1 MKKFFCKTFLIFSFF
16 ISALTFASC
25 QVEWFGDIEQDLDEK
40 LTGVV
45 CFYLKNP
52 ETQTVTTAVEKKYLI
67 GTKLTQDDFPKNGSV
82 ELKKICPGF
91 EITEGNWKG
100 LNTPSIGVEYL
111 KTLTSDIVEE
121 LIVPPRE
128 SGFVELYLDYNSD
141 ITPKETTE
149 YTIIYRLQNIYDN
162 DFTEVPSPETGR
174 TDASYAISSINSY
187 QQLVDDNAP
196 YQIYPSAAD
205 EQITVAGDGSAEKTI
220 TLARKMREI
229 TFSVNSISSA
239 NESFIDIPP
248 AIDDSSLG
256 IMNGPVDPYK
266 YLFIRRHGFEY
277 NKLTI
282 NKIVPQKTGYHF
294 YGWNTTEIKVC
305 DDTDDPYS
313 FVTDFPETME
323 SDVNYYPVWGPIP
336 FNVYITGP
344 AGSDLP
350 ITSDSIGSIPIYTD
364 DSGKK
369 YIKISN
375 QTKLPELTLPDSYDT
390 TLVFGGY
397 KFTSSDGNLSF
408 GYLQDASNNYYVPD
422 GTSLS
427 EDGNLIA
434 VWEYENIYLDPVHG
448 NDNNDA
454 MSPATAIKTPSRAI
468 PFVNVYGKSGFT
480 HYIVLMDK
488 LTTEDDINSLP
499 GVCGFGAVIKRG
511 PGTNGT
517 LIEIP
522 SGATINFRMVT
533 FYGANIEAYD
543 AFIKNNGT
551 LNLGNSVFFDAI
563 KSNSNSG
570 MGAAINNTGIINIQ
584 PDSGYTVTF
593 RNTEIKSGGLIYNHN
608 RGDGTTAECNI
619 NSGEI
624 RFENVQTTANS
635 SLQQKAVLA
644 YFESG
649 TLTFKGQMTCSSTN
663 PVIALNKGVKVY
675 VGSDFSTDIPI
686 LALNLSDYTSGET
699 QILYNLAGGGT
710 DYVSQTYSRFSILG
724 STYDPAT
731 LTAGWTIN
739 STGYLVYNV
748 FTGGSIVLPTDF
760 KAKVGISFVDPNSMS
775 YYSESQ
781 STSVKTTSITNKIFI
796 GIKIWY
802 LNDTLDSNLVVDA
815 SGSGLTSISNANFAN
830 LEVKLLYNGV
840 DTGAH
845 LSGGGFVL
853 GNTTWPAG
861 EYVIKVSF
869 SYAGLPYSYSIP
881 FTATNP

>member
-1 MKKFFCKTFLIFSFF
+1 
-16 ISALTFASC
+16 
-25 QVEWFGDIEQDLDEK
+25 
-40 LTGVV
+40 
-45 CFYLKNP
+45 
-52 ETQTVTTAVEKKYLI
+52 
-67 GTKLTQDDFPKNGSV
+67 
-82 ELKKICPGF
+82 
-91 EITEGNWKG
+91 
-100 LNTPSIGVEYL
+100 
-111 KTLTSDIVEE
+111 
-121 LIVPPRE
+121 
-128 SGFVELYLDYNSD
+128 
-141 ITPKETTE
+141 
-149 YTIIYRLQNIYDN
+149 
-162 DFTEVPSPETGR
+162 
-174 TDASYAISSINSY
+174 
-187 QQLVDDNAP
+187 
-196 YQIYPSAAD
+196 
-205 EQITVAGDGSAEKTI
+205 
-220 TLARKMREI
+220 
-229 TFSVNSISSA
+229 
-239 NESFIDIPP
+239 
-248 AIDDSSLG
+248 
-256 IMNGPVDPYK
+256 
-266 YLFIRRHGFEY
+266 
-277 NKLTI
+277 
-282 NKIVPQKTGYHF
+282 
-294 YGWNTTEIKVC
+294 
-305 DDTDDPYS
+305 
-313 FVTDFPETME
+313 
-323 SDVNYYPVWGPIP
+323 
-336 FNVYITGP
+336 
-344 AGSDLP
+344 
-350 ITSDSIGSIPIYTD
+350 
-364 DSGKK
+364 
-369 YIKISN
+369 
-375 QTKLPELTLPDSYDT
+375 
-390 TLVFGGY
+390 
-397 KFTSSDGNLSF
+397 
-408 GYLQDASNNYYVPD
+408 
-422 GTSLS
+422 
-427 EDGNLIA
+427 
-434 VWEYENIYLDPVHG
+434 
-448 NDNNDA
+448 

-468 PFVNVYGKSGFT
+468 PFVNVYGKSGYT

-488 LTTEDDINSLP
+488 LTTEDDINSLL
-499 GVCGFGAVIKRG
+499 GVCGYGAVIKRG

-522 SGATINFRMVT
+522 SGATINIRMNT
-533 FYGANIEAYD
+533 FNGANSEAND

-551 LNLGNSVFFDAI
+551 LNLGSSVFFDAI
-563 KSNSNSG
+563 KSNSSAG

-649 TLTFKGQMTCSSTN
+649 TLTFKGQMTCLSTN

-815 SGSGLTSISNANFAN
+815 SGSGLRSISNANFAN
-830 LEVKLLYNGV
+830 LDVKLLYNGV
-840 DTGAH
+840 DTGAA

-853 GNTTWPAG
+853 GNNTWPAG

>member
-1 MKKFFCKTFLIFSFF
+1 
-16 ISALTFASC
+16 
-25 QVEWFGDIEQDLDEK
+25 
-40 LTGVV
+40 
-45 CFYLKNP
+45 
-52 ETQTVTTAVEKKYLI
+52 
-67 GTKLTQDDFPKNGSV
+67 
-82 ELKKICPGF
+82 
-91 EITEGNWKG
+91 
-100 LNTPSIGVEYL
+100 
-111 KTLTSDIVEE
+111 
-121 LIVPPRE
+121 
-128 SGFVELYLDYNSD
+128 
-141 ITPKETTE
+141 
-149 YTIIYRLQNIYDN
+149 
-162 DFTEVPSPETGR
+162 
-174 TDASYAISSINSY
+174 
-187 QQLVDDNAP
+187 
-196 YQIYPSAAD
+196 
-205 EQITVAGDGSAEKTI
+205 
-220 TLARKMREI
+220 
-229 TFSVNSISSA
+229 
-239 NESFIDIPP
+239 
-248 AIDDSSLG
+248 
-256 IMNGPVDPYK
+256 
-266 YLFIRRHGFEY
+266 
-277 NKLTI
+277 
-282 NKIVPQKTGYHF
+282 
-294 YGWNTTEIKVC
+294 
-305 DDTDDPYS
+305 
-313 FVTDFPETME
+313 ME
-323 SDVNYYPVWGPIP
+323 SDVNYYPVWGPVP
-336 FNVYITGP
+336 FKVYITGP

-397 KFTSSDGNLSF
+397 KFTSSDGSF
-408 GYLQDASNNYYVPD
+408 SFEYSHDASNNYFVPD
-422 GTSLS
+422 GKSLS
-427 EDGNLIA
+427 GDGNLIA

-468 PFVNVYGKSGFT
+468 PFVNVYGKSGYT

-488 LTTEDDINSLP
+488 LTTEDDINSLLD
-499 GVCGFGAVIKRG
+499 VCGYGAVIKRG

-522 SGATINFRMVT
+522 SGATINFRMIT
-533 FYGANIEAYD
+533 FNGANIEAND

-551 LNLGNSVFFDAI
+551 LNLGSSVFFDAI
-563 KSNSNSG
+563 KSNSNAG

-649 TLTFKGQMTCSSTN
+649 TLTFKGQMTCSSTD

-748 FTGGSIVLPTDF
+748 FTGGSFIIPTNY
-760 KAKVGISFVDPNSMS
+760 KAKVGVAFNSTTISN
-775 YYSESQ
+775 YYDESQ
-781 STSVKTTSITNKIFI
+781 STSVGTTSTTSKMYV

-802 LNDTLDSNLVVDA
+802 NDYTDSNLV
-815 SGSGLTSISNANFAN
+815 LSISGNGFASISDSNFAN
-830 LEVKLLYNGV
+830 LEIKLLYNGV
-840 DTGAH
+840 NTPVTFNQAQGFISGA
-845 LSGGGFVL
+845 
-853 GNTTWPAG
+853 TEWPAG

-869 SYAGLPYSYSIP
+869 SYREVPYIYYIP
-881 FTATNP
+881 VTLTNP